1 MLRHFTR
8 SLICTV
14 SKQLWM
20 PILPFFECKIP
31 LESLRSHLWYVSYL
45 IHTAFL
51 EYFPFLRTVLI
62 VVMSF
67 AGLWSMKSGKVLS
80 WAKHQSQN
88 IKDLDPEVL
97 VSFWFVFCN
106 ECLESVVYVWGI
118 DCSDHSWR
126 WPVVRTYSWN
136 VLLQHDSQYLGI
148 ELPFQRGIHNG
159 VLESKET

>member
-1 MLRHFTR
+1 MLWHFTR

-20 PILPFFECKIP
+20 PILPLFECKIP

-51 EYFPFLRTVLI
+51 EYFPLLRTVLI
-62 VVMSF
+62 IVMSF

-80 WAKHQSQN
+80 WARHQSQN

-118 DCSDHSWR
+118 DCA
-126 WPVVRTYSWN
+126 VII
-136 VLLQHDSQYLGI
+136 LGDDQWS
-148 ELPFQRGIHNG
+148 ELIPGMFSFSMTPSTWELSSLFSMGCIMG
-159 VLESKET
+159 C